1 MAHRARRRS
10 LVVVSN
16 GTRARELTLAAA
28 LPRSLA
34 RSLALVRTRAR
45 EQGPTDFVAAFVKG
59 KRDRFAVRAGDPQ
72 RPGSALQTLHDGARP
87 KGYEVMKKQGGIVL
101 GLGGDNSP
109 WGGGIWYEGVMTQ
122 GHATDATEAQ
132 VFGNIVAAGYGK

>member
-1 MAHRARRRS
+1 MPLFSRHRRDLEDVEVRPYDFKRPER
-10 LVVVSN
+10 VSKDQM
-16 GTRARELTLAAA
+16 R
-28 LPRSLA
+28 
-34 RSLALVRTRAR
+34 
-45 EQGPTDFVAAFVKG
+45 
-59 KRDRFAVRAGDPQ
+59 
-72 RPGSALQTLHDGARP
+72 ALQTLHDGARP